1 MTTDI
6 NSILNSANSA
16 YSQQQ
21 ASKTSGSDLTQ
32 SDFLRLMATQLRSQ
46 DPSQPMDPSSFF
58 NQLTQFSLVS
68 GMQGLQTSFNTLA
81 STLQSNA
88 NIKPSDLLGHKI
100 MFQSSSAM
108 LGPANATGG
117 TGPGTGT
124 GTGGNT
130 LQGAVGVPANATSV
144 TVQIKDS
151 SGAVVK
157 TIDLGSPAA
166 GTTDF
171 TWNGQ
176 GDNGA
181 TLPPGKYSISA
192 TAIVGGAPQTATT
205 YTSASVEG
213 VSLGANGSPPM
224 IDVGA
229 LGQIPM
235 SSVFE
240 II

>member
-81 STLQSNA
+81 QTLQSNS

-100 MFQSSSAM
+100 MFQSSSAV
-108 LGPANATGG
+108 LGPSTAS

-124 GTGGNT
+124 GSNT
-130 LQGAVGVPANATSV
+130 LQGAVAVPANATSV

-157 TIDLGSPAA
+157 TIDLGSPSA

-171 TWNGQ
+171 SWNGQ

-181 TLPPGKYSISA
+181 TLPAGTYSISA
-192 TAIVGGAPQTATT
+192 TAIVGGSPQSATT
-205 YTSASVEG
+205 YTSANVEG

-224 IDVGA
+224 IDVGT

>member
-6 NSILNSANSA
+6 NSILNSSNSA

-21 ASKTSGSDLTQ
+21 AAKTSGSDLTQ

-58 NQLTQFSLVS
+58 NQLTQFSLVN

-81 STLQSNA
+81 QTLQANS

-108 LGPANATGG
+108 LGPSGASS
-117 TGPGTGT
+117 TGPGSGT
-124 GTGGNT
+124 GGGNT
-130 LQGAVGVPANATSV
+130 LEGAVAVPANATSV
-144 TVQIKDS
+144 TVQIKDA
-151 SGAVVK
+151 SGTVVK
-157 TIDLGSPAA
+157 TIDLGAPSA

-176 GDNGA
+176 GDNGGS
-181 TLPPGKYSISA
+181 LPAGKYSISA
-192 TAIVGGAPQTATT
+192 TAMVGGAPQTATT

>member
-21 ASKTSGSDLTQ
+21 GAKTSGSDLTQ

-81 STLQSNA
+81 QTLQSNA
-88 NIKPSDLLGHKI
+88 NIKPSDLLGHRI

-108 LGPANATGG
+108 LGPADGG

-124 GTGGNT
+124 GGNT
-130 LQGAVGVPANATSV
+130 LTGAVGVPANATSV

-151 SGAVVK
+151 SGAVVR

-171 TWNGQ
+171 SWNGQ

-192 TAIVGGAPQTATT
+192 TAIVGGSPQSATT
-205 YTSASVEG
+205 YTSANVEG

-235 SSVFE
+235 SQVFE

>member
-81 STLQSNA
+81 QTLQSNA
-88 NIKPSDLLGHKI
+88 NIKPSDLLGHRI
-100 MFQSSSAM
+100 MFQSSSAV
-108 LGPANATGG
+108 LGPADGS
-117 TGPGTGT
+117 TGPGT

-130 LQGAVGVPANATSV
+130 LAGAVAVPANATSV
-144 TVQIKDS
+144 TVQIKDA

-171 TWNGQ
+171 SWNGQ

-181 TLPPGKYSISA
+181 TLPAGKYSISA
-192 TAIVGGAPQTATT
+192 TAIVGGSPQTATT

-213 VSLGANGSPPM
+213 VSLSANGSPPM

>member
-21 ASKTSGSDLTQ
+21 GAKTSGSDLTQ

-46 DPSQPMDPSSFF
+46 DPSQPMEPSSFF

-88 NIKPSDLLGHKI
+88 NIKPSDLLGHRI
-100 MFQSSSAM
+100 MFQSSSAL
-108 LGPANATGG
+108 LGPVDAS

-124 GTGGNT
+124 GANT

-157 TIDLGSPAA
+157 TIDLGAPSA

-224 IDVGA
+224 IDVGT

>member
-21 ASKTSGSDLTQ
+21 SSKTSGGDLTQ

-81 STLQSNA
+81 QTLQSNA
-88 NIKPSDLLGHKI
+88 NIKPSDLLGHRI
-100 MFQSSSAM
+100 MFQSSSAV
-108 LGPANATGG
+108 LGPADGS
-117 TGPGTGT
+117 TGPGT

-130 LQGAVGVPANATSV
+130 LQGAVAVPANATSV

-157 TIDLGSPAA
+157 TIDLGSPSA

-171 TWNGQ
+171 SWNGQ

-181 TLPPGKYSISA
+181 TLPAGTYSISA
-192 TAIVGGAPQTATT
+192 TAIVGGSPQTATT

>member
-88 NIKPSDLLGHKI
+88 NIKPSDLLGHRI

-108 LGPANATGG
+108 LGPADASA
-117 TGPGTGT
+117 GPGT

-151 SGAVVK
+151 SGAVVR
-157 TIDLGSPAA
+157 TIDLGAPAA
-166 GTTDF
+166 GNTDF
-171 TWNGQ
+171 SWNGQ

-192 TAIVGGAPQTATT
+192 TAIVGGVPQAATT

>member
-6 NSILNSANSA
+6 NAILNSANNA

-21 ASKTSGSDLTQ
+21 GAKTSGSDLTQ

-68 GMQGLQTSFNTLA
+68 GMQGLQTSFNSLA
-81 STLQSNA
+81 QTLQSNA

-100 MFQSSSAM
+100 MFQSSSAV
-108 LGPANATGG
+108 LGPADGG
-117 TGPGTGT
+117 TGPGT

-144 TVQIKDS
+144 TVQIKDA

-171 TWNGQ
+171 NWNGQ

-192 TAIVGGAPQTATT
+192 TAIVGGAPETATT
-205 YTSASVEG
+205 YTSANVEG

-235 SSVFE
+235 SQVFE

>member
-81 STLQSNA
+81 QTLQSNS

-100 MFQSSSAM
+100 MFQSSSAV
-108 LGPANATGG
+108 LGPADGS
-117 TGPGTGT
+117 TGPGT

-130 LQGAVGVPANATSV
+130 LQGAVAVPANATSV

-171 TWNGQ
+171 SWNGQ

-181 TLPPGKYSISA
+181 TLPAGTYSISS
-192 TAIVGGAPQTATT
+192 TAIVGGSPQTATT
-205 YTSASVEG
+205 YTSANVEG

>member
-46 DPSQPMDPSSFF
+46 DPSQPMDPTSFF

-81 STLQSNA
+81 STLQANS

-108 LGPANATGG
+108 LGSADAG
-117 TGPGTGT
+117 TGPGT

-130 LQGAVGVPANATSV
+130 LQGAVAVPANATSV

-157 TIDLGSPAA
+157 TIDLGTPAA

-176 GDNGA
+176 GDNGG

-192 TAIVGGAPQTATT
+192 TAIVGGSPQTATT
-205 YTSASVEG
+205 YTSANVEG

>member
-1 MTTDI
+1 MTVDLNSII
-6 NSILNSANSA
+6 NSQNSA
-16 YSQQQ
+16 YNQQQ
-21 ASKTSGSDLTQ
+21 ASKTSGSDLNQ
-32 SDFLRLMATQLRSQ
+32 SDFLRLMATQLKSQ

-81 STLQSNA
+81 QTLEGQSD
-88 NIKPSDLLGHKI
+88 IKPADLLGHRI
-100 MFQSSSAM
+100 MFQSSKAV
-108 LGPANATGG
+108 LGPAS
-117 TGPGTGT
+117 TGPDTENGA
-124 GTGGNT
+124 NT
-130 LQGAVGVPANATSV
+130 LSGAVAVPENATSV

-171 TWNGQ
+171 SWNGQ

-181 TLPPGKYSISA
+181 TLPAGTYSISA
-192 TAIVGGAPQTATT
+192 TAIVGGSPQTATT
-205 YTSASVEG
+205 YTSANVEG

>member
-6 NSILNSANSA
+6 NAILNSANNA

-21 ASKTSGSDLTQ
+21 GAKTSGSDLTQ

-81 STLQSNA
+81 QTLQSNA

-100 MFQSSSAM
+100 MFQSSSAV
-108 LGPANATGG
+108 LGPADGG
-117 TGPGTGT
+117 TGPGS

-130 LQGAVGVPANATSV
+130 LQGAVAVPANATSV

-171 TWNGQ
+171 GWNGQ

-181 TLPPGKYSISA
+181 TLPPGTYSISA
-192 TAIVGGAPQTATT
+192 TAIVGGSPQSATT
-205 YTSASVEG
+205 YTSANVEG

-224 IDVGA
+224 IDVGV
-229 LGQIPM
+229 LGSISM
-235 SSVFE
+235 SQVFE

>member
-81 STLQSNA
+81 QTLQSNS

-100 MFQSSSAM
+100 MFQSSSAV
-108 LGPANATGG
+108 LGPADGS
-117 TGPGTGT
+117 TGPGT

-130 LQGAVGVPANATSV
+130 LQGAVAVPANATSV

-157 TIDLGSPAA
+157 TVDLGSPAA

-171 TWNGQ
+171 SWNGQ

-181 TLPPGKYSISA
+181 TLPAGTYSISS
-192 TAIVGGAPQTATT
+192 TAIVGGSPQTATT
-205 YTSASVEG
+205 YTSANVEG

>member
-21 ASKTSGSDLTQ
+21 GAKTSGSDLTQ

-81 STLQSNA
+81 QTLQSNA
-88 NIKPSDLLGHKI
+88 NIKPSDLLGHRI
-100 MFQSSSAM
+100 MFQSSRAV
-108 LGPANATGG
+108 LGPADGG
-117 TGPGTGT
+117 TGPGT

-130 LQGAVGVPANATSV
+130 LQGAVAVPANATSV
-144 TVQIKDS
+144 TVQVKDS

-157 TIDLGSPAA
+157 TIDLGSAAA

-171 TWNGQ
+171 SWNGQ
-176 GDNGA
+176 GDDGA
-181 TLPPGKYSISA
+181 TLPAGTYSISA
-192 TAIVGGAPQTATT
+192 TAIVGGAPQTAPT
-205 YTSASVEG
+205 YTSANVEG
-213 VSLGANGSPPM
+213 VSLGANGSAPM

-235 SSVFE
+235 SQVFE